1 MKTEC
6 VLLQIGEDAELG
18 ILVPNWA
25 AEHLGDIVANASVV
39 RIKVQEVVDVPVIL
53 KSYGY
58 SIEEEGD

>member
-58 SIEEEGD
+58 SIEEEDD